1 MKRKVCVVTGSRAEY
16 GLLRW
21 VLEGIKSNPKLE
33 LQIVATGMHLSPEF
47 GSTYREIESD
57 GFKIDSKVEM
67 LVSSDTS
74 IGLSKSVGLGL
85 IGISETLD
93 RLMPDL
99 LLVLGDRFEILSSVV
114 SALLANIPI
123 AHIHGG
129 EITEGAFDDAIRH
142 SITKMSHLHFV
153 STDENRA
160 RVMQLGES
168 SEHVFTVGGL
178 GVDSIKKTNLLN
190 REDFEKSIDFK
201 LNIKNLLVTFHP
213 VTLEYA
219 ESIQQLSEL
228 LLALENL
235 KDTNIIFTTPNA
247 DLESRKMLSMINT
260 FVDNHPNAKFYNS
273 LGQLRYYSC
282 IKHVDGVVGNSS
294 SGLLE
299 VPTFNKGTVNIGDRQ
314 KGRPKASS
322 VIDCEPNLK
331 SITDAICELYSEKFQ
346 SVLVNI
352 TNPYGDGGASEKIV
366 KIISEQS
373 LDSILKKTFCDLTN

>member
-1 MKRKVCVVTGSRAEY
+1 
-16 GLLRW
+16 
-21 VLEGIKSNPKLE
+21 
-33 LQIVATGMHLSPEF
+33 MHLSPEF

-235 KDTNIIFTTPNA
+235 KDTNIILTTPNA

-366 KIISEQS
+366 NIISEQS

>member
-99 LLVLGDRFEILSSVV
+99 LLGLGDRFEILSSVV

-201 LNIKNLLVTFHP
+201 LNILIP
-213 VTLEYA
+213 V
-219 ESIQQLSEL
+219 
-228 LLALENL
+228 
-235 KDTNIIFTTPNA
+235 
-247 DLESRKMLSMINT
+247 
-260 FVDNHPNAKFYNS
+260 
-273 LGQLRYYSC
+273 
-282 IKHVDGVVGNSS
+282 
-294 SGLLE
+294 
-299 VPTFNKGTVNIGDRQ
+299 
-314 KGRPKASS
+314 
-322 VIDCEPNLK
+322 
-331 SITDAICELYSEKFQ
+331 
-346 SVLVNI
+346 
-352 TNPYGDGGASEKIV
+352 
-366 KIISEQS
+366 
-373 LDSILKKTFCDLTN
+373 